1 MRMGDSGGA
10 IISGSL
16 KQKLDTRSSTEAE
29 IVGIDDYM
37 AKLLWTQHFLERQ
50 HFPHG
55 GTTLY
60 QDDSSTIHLQSKG
73 FEAAGKRMR
82 HLNIRYFFARDC
94 VSRGLLRIQH
104 QSTKEIEADFLSKPL
119 QGSTFLGFRDSIL
132 GLTEKF
138 GTGAV
143 RSGPERDRE

>member
-16 KQKLDTRSSTEAE
+16 KQKLNTRSSMEAE

-37 AKLLWTQHFLERQ
+37 AKLLWTQHFLEGQ

-60 QDDSSTIHLQSKG
+60 QDNSSAIHLQSKG
-73 FEAAGKRMR
+73 FEAAGKQMR

-94 VSRGLLRIQH
+94 VSRGLLRIEH
-104 QSTKEIEADFLSKPL
+104 QKSKEIEADFLSKPL
-119 QGSTFLGFRDSIL
+119 QGSAFLVFRDRIL
-132 GLTEKF
+132 GLEEKF
-138 GTGAV
+138 GGSAV
-143 RSGPERDRE
+143 RRGPERDRE